1 VRAAHRFALANPNIR
16 GDMVELSEFPHL
28 AMRYNVQGVPQVV
41 INETHHMVGAQP
53 DLNLAQAILEALG
66 K

>member
-16 GDMVELSEFPHL
+16 ADMVELSEFPHL
-28 AMRYNVQGVPQVV
+28 AMLYNVRGVPQLV
-41 INETHHMVGAQP
+41 INETHNVVGAQP
-53 DLNLAQAILEALG
+53 DMNLVQEILRAIG